1 MQSPAM
7 KLKNQLEE
15 EIITGILKENT
26 RLDEAGLAERFGVS
40 RTPVREALIQLTTAG
55 LVIKRPNKGNF
66 VAEVGPTL
74 LIEMFDVMA
83 EFEAMAARLAAR
95 RASEDEIL
103 AIKKSHKDCTEAA
116 LKGDTED
123 YFYKN
128 EIFHKTIL
136 QAAHNS
142 FLTDQS
148 SQLHKRLKA
157 FRRLQLRTR
166 GRIKS
171 SYEEHESVVAAIEA
185 GDANAAANKMRE
197 HVVVQGERF
206 ADLLATISKNNSEQD
221 SPNKTNLAAG

>member
-1 MQSPAM
+1 MTSPAN
-7 KLKNQLEE
+7 KLRSQLEE
-15 EIITGILKENT
+15 EIITGVLQENT
-26 RLDEAGLAERFGVS
+26 RLDEASLAERFGVS

-66 VAEVGPTL
+66 VAEIGPTL

-95 RASEDEIL
+95 RASEAEIL
-103 AIKKSHKDCTEAA
+103 EIKKSHKDCTEAA
-116 LKGDTED
+116 QKGDTDD
-123 YFYKN
+123 YYYKN
-128 EIFHKTIL
+128 ETFHKNIL
-136 QAAHNS
+136 KAAHNS
-142 FLTDQS
+142 FLAEQS

-171 SYEEHESVVAAIEA
+171 SYQEHESVVIAIEA
-185 GDANAAANKMRE
+185 GDAEAAANEMRK

-206 ADLLATISKNNSEQD
+206 ADLLATISQNNSEQ
-221 SPNKTNLAAG
+221 NNLTASN